1 LYTHLMFYATQVIM
15 RCLHFSSLA
24 VLLGGAVY
32 WRLILMPSTGALP
45 PEERDALAER
55 DAAAFRP
62 YVFAAMAGLVISGLF
77 NILSYPGHNMT
88 HNIVLAVKL
97 LLVAHVFAAAMAA
110 VRKNNPRRARMLA
123 GVVASGAVILAV
135 SAYLRVF
142 Y

>member
-1 LYTHLMFYATQVIM
+1 MFYVTQVIM

-24 VLLGGAVY
+24 VLLGGAAY
-32 WRLILMPSTGALP
+32 WRLILMPSTAALP
-45 PEERDALAER
+45 PEERDPLAER

-62 YVFAAMAGLVISGLF
+62 YVFASMAGLVVSGLF
-77 NILSYPGHNMT
+77 NIVGFEGHSMT

-110 VRKNNPRRARMLA
+110 VRKNHQRRARTLA
-123 GVVASGAVILAV
+123 GVVASGAIILAI
-135 SAYLRVF
+135 SAYLKVF